1 MWGYAL
7 KDGEAPTNPSRSKK
21 LRHVAT
27 FTFPRFFNILAES
40 VDKNLTGKL
49 KEPPLK

>member
-21 LRHVAT
+21 LRHVVGAQPGQKT
-27 FTFPRFFNILAES
+27 R
-40 VDKNLTGKL
+40 
-49 KEPPLK
+49 

>member
-21 LRHVAT
+21 LRHVVH
-27 FTFPRFFNILAES
+27 FAEGWES
-40 VDKNLTGKL
+40 T
-49 KEPPLK
+49 